1 VEYSPT
7 DQEGRLGGDPR
18 ANVDITFTSDV
29 IRAAHDGAMPPDTS
43 AVRTLAIIAHDGRK
57 ADLIAFATWNRDA
70 LARFHLVAT
79 ATTGQS
85 LRHKVGLVVDT
96 VLSGPMGGDAQI
108 AAMVAE
114 GRVSAV
120 LFFVDPLS
128 AHPHDPDI
136 RTLLRVCNVHEVP
149 IATNVAAAN
158 LFLTSSL
165 LNQPETV
172 ISTERVHTRVP
183 GG

>member
-1 VEYSPT
+1 MSTQP
-7 DQEGRLGGDPR
+7 
-18 ANVDITFTSDV
+18 
-29 IRAAHDGAMPPDTS
+29 AAD
-43 AVRTLAIIAHDGRK
+43 RTLAIIAHDGRK
-57 ADLIAFATWNRDA
+57 ADLIAFATWNRDS
-70 LARFHLVAT
+70 LSRFHLVAT
-79 ATTGQS
+79 ATTGLL
-85 LRHKVGLVVDT
+85 LRQKVGLTVDT

-114 GRVSAV
+114 GRVAAV

-165 LNQPETV
+165 LDETEV
-172 ISTERVHTRVP
+172 AAPP
-183 GG
+183 GPVTSRLPGS